1 MLWQKEGIGKTLDEV
16 AQSLCVD
23 KATVSRTLSLFH
35 MTGSLKKKPYPKDK
49 AFRKLTIPC
58 QFFIMNLVIERPGIY
73 LRELQDELK
82 SMLEVEVSLSAICK
96 FLHQSGL
103 TRQKMI
109 TTASQ
114 RDELLRE
121 QFISDV
127 SVYNPDMLVFI
138 DETGADR
145 RNLLRSHG
153 YSIRGKPLRNHTLL
167 VRGER
172 VSAVACISIAGLL
185 DVKTVTG
192 NTDGD
197 TFYDFVQAHLLPIL
211 QPYNGSNP
219 HSVVI
224 MDNCSIHHVPEVVKS
239 ITDVGALVHF
249 LPPYSPDLAPIE
261 ETFSKVK
268 TTLKSIESGM
278 IHITDIETLVLLSF
292 TEVTPEDCKGWI
304 YSTGVYY

>member
-1 MLWQKEGIGKTLDEV
+1 MQ
-16 AQSLCVD
+16 
-23 KATVSRTLSLFH
+23 VSASKR
-35 MTGSLKKKPYPKDK
+35 
-49 AFRKLTIPC
+49 A
-58 QFFIMNLVIERPGIY
+58 
-73 LRELQDELK
+73 
-82 SMLEVEVSLSAICK
+82 
-96 FLHQSGL
+96 HQ
-103 TRQKMI
+103 TKMI

-114 RDELLRE
+114 RDEFLRE

-167 VRGER
+167 VRDER
-172 VSAVACISIAGLL
+172 VSAVACISISGLL

-197 TFYDFVQAHLLPIL
+197 TFYDFVQTHLLPIL

-292 TEVTPEDCKGWI
+292 MEVTPEDCKGWI
-304 YSTGVYY
+304 YSTGVHYWHKYNFIAFEELSVYFAFVPDIHSHPVCDLRKAVVSIVIVRNSSSVTQQIYQEKPQCLH